1 MNLTIV
7 YVNCTE
13 ITICFKAKSV
23 KVKTLTHSLMECDG
37 EIKGE
42 TPAEFRVLSGAIDFM
57 IGE

>member
-1 MNLTIV
+1 MNFL
-7 YVNCTE
+7 Y
-13 ITICFKAKSV
+13 FKAKSV

>member
-1 MNLTIV
+1 MNFCISRQ
-7 YVNCTE
+7 
-13 ITICFKAKSV
+13 KSV